1 MMKTPD
7 RSARPQQRNYL
18 LLHFTTQWAVNFF
31 YTFFNLFIDLD
42 SSASKCST
50 VWGGRLRKRF
60 CNMFSVS
67 STGSWAELQLPCCPS
82 KQGELPK
89 IYNKTF
95 YTPCRPRL
103 ATLCTISDLFSFAHH
118 SNTRRRS
125 QAKRVSTQVTLFMRL
140 VALKYRENGK
150 KSARLV

>member
-1 MMKTPD
+1 MHVHNSVTTCYSISRLNGP
-7 RSARPQQRNYL
+7 SISFILFLISL
-18 LLHFTTQWAVNFF
+18 LTL
-31 YTFFNLFIDLD
+31 IPIC
-42 SSASKCST
+42 ASKCST

-103 ATLCTISDLFSFAHH
+103 ATLCTISDLFSIAHH

>member
-1 MMKTPD
+1 MGNPIMRPSRHPKSRPTFLNLLNCHPGRGITQPILD
-7 RSARPQQRNYL
+7 LSAEDC
-18 LLHFTTQWAVNFF
+18 T
-31 YTFFNLFIDLD
+31 
-42 SSASKCST
+42 T

-60 CNMFSVS
+60 CNMFSES

-103 ATLCTISDLFSFAHH
+103 ATLCTISDLFSIAHH

-140 VALKYRENGK
+140 VALKYKENGK